1 MTIANNKEYDL
12 EQLQSSLEDLSF
24 QYEKGNFD
32 KKEMTKL
39 INRCC
44 KAFLFTSKQEEVL
57 NDALEIMQSNYQH
70 CVDELELTRKTNE
83 SGFSDTQGLSKD
95 DQELLEERKTVLVDI
110 DNIYQIIG

>member
-1 MTIANNKEYDL
+1 MTIANNKDYNL

-24 QYEKGNFD
+24 QYKKGNFD

-44 KAFLFTSKQEEVL
+44 KAFLFTSKQEEVI

-70 CVDELELTRKTNE
+70 CVDELNYSQDLN
-83 SGFSDTQGLSKD
+83 QN
-95 DQELLEERKTVLVDI
+95 DQELLEERKIVLKEI
-110 DNIYQIIG
+110 DNINNIIG

>member
-1 MTIANNKEYDL
+1 MTIANNKDYNL

-44 KAFLFTSKQEEVL
+44 KAFLFTSKHEEVL

-70 CVDELELTRKTNE
+70 CVDELNYSQDLN
-83 SGFSDTQGLSKD
+83 QN
-95 DQELLEERKTVLVDI
+95 DQELLEERKIVLKEI
-110 DNIYQIIG
+110 DNINNIIG

>member
-70 CVDELELTRKTNE
+70 CVDELELIT
-83 SGFSDTQGLSKD
+83 DQSKD
-95 DQELLEERKTVLVDI
+95 DKKLLKERKTVLKEI
-110 DNIYQIIG
+110 DKINLAIGEDLK

>member
-1 MTIANNKEYDL
+1 MTIANNKDYNL

-44 KAFLFTSKQEEVL
+44 KAFLFTSKHEEVL

-70 CVDELELTRKTNE
+70 CVDELNYSQDLN
-83 SGFSDTQGLSKD
+83 QN
-95 DQELLEERKTVLVDI
+95 DQELLEERKTVLVEI
-110 DNIYQIIG
+110 DNINRILG

>member
-70 CVDELELTRKTNE
+70 CVDELELIT
-83 SGFSDTQGLSKD
+83 DPSKD
-95 DQELLEERKTVLVDI
+95 DQELLEERQTALNEI
-110 DNIYQIIG
+110 DKINLAIG

>member
-1 MTIANNKEYDL
+1 MTIANNKDYNL
-12 EQLQSSLEDLSF
+12 EKLQSSLEDLSF

-44 KAFLFTSKQEEVL
+44 KAFLFTSKHEEVL

-70 CVDELELTRKTNE
+70 CVDELNYSQDLN
-83 SGFSDTQGLSKD
+83 QN
-95 DQELLEERKTVLVDI
+95 DQELLEERKIVLKEI
-110 DNIYQIIG
+110 DNINNIIG

>member
-1 MTIANNKEYDL
+1 MTIANNKDYNL

-44 KAFLFTSKQEEVL
+44 KAFLFTSKHEEVL

-70 CVDELELTRKTNE
+70 CVDELNYSQDLN
-83 SGFSDTQGLSKD
+83 QN
-95 DQELLEERKTVLVDI
+95 DQELLEERKIVLVEI
-110 DNIYQIIG
+110 DNINRILG